1 VIRTA
6 GLIKASKHGIADM
19 VEQYKFFFI
28 TTAVLCI
35 IALGGYW
42 GSWVSSTLMS
52 VDKDNAVIL
61 DKIDD
66 QHNMLVA
73 IMEHLSANQKA
84 SWDPSIKATLNK

>member
-1 VIRTA
+1 MIRTA

-28 TTAVLCI
+28 TTSVLCA

-42 GSWVSSTLMS
+42 GTWVSSTLMS

-61 DKIDD
+61 EKIED
-66 QHNMLVA
+66 QHTILLA
-73 IMEHLSANQKA
+73 IMKHLSVNQKA
-84 SWDPSIKATLNK
+84 SWDADLKASLSK